1 MDLGSKR
8 NACHSGGK
16 LNFQHVNCGFNR
28 LFLVLSLGWAIY
40 WAIVYPLQRQF
51 EGQIEAVSQ
60 HQKRYAI
67 CGQLPGSVSGAERR
81 DCFDMADSNWK
92 NTMEFYSFKRFY
104 LWDVAFWR
112 LLIPAIIV
120 PPIVLY
126 GLAALGV
133 WIGHGFKPRASET
146 E

>member
-1 MDLGSKR
+1 MDASAYLL
-8 NACHSGGK
+8 A
-16 LNFQHVNCGFNR
+16 
-28 LFLVLSLGWAIY
+28 
-40 WAIVYPLQRQF
+40 
-51 EGQIEAVSQ
+51 GQIEAASQ
-60 HQKRYAI
+60 HDKKYTI
-67 CGQLPGSVSGAERR
+67 CGQLPGNLSETERR
-81 DCFDMADSNWK
+81 DCFDMADGDWK